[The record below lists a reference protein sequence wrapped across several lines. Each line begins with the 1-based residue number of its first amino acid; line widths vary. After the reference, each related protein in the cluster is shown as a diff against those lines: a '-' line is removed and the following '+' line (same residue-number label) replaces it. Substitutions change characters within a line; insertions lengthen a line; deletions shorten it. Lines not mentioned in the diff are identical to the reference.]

1 MNKQEFL
8 RMATEAAKAASEIS
22 GLPAG
27 ITVAQAALESAW
39 GQSRLSREAFNYFGI
54 KAHGKHAAIEMTTT
68 EVWNSVEE
76 KIVAKFARYESMAD
90 CFADRD
96 RLILS
101 SAVYC
106 SARAGAAD
114 PERFVGELGKHWATD
129 PNYAEKVLA
138 IYRAN
143 ALDQLKTRSRSK

>member
-1 MNKQEFL
+1 MTKRDFL
-8 RMATEAAKAASEIS
+8 QAAKEAARSSSSVS

-54 KAHGKHAAIEMTTT
+54 KAHGKHAVVEMPTT
-68 EVWNSVEE
+68 EVRDGAVEQTT
-76 KIVAKFARYESMAD
+76 AKFARYGSMSD

-96 RLILS
+96 RRITS

-106 SARAGAAD
+106 SAHA
-114 PERFVGELGKHWATD
+114 
-129 PNYAEKVLA
+129 
-138 IYRAN
+138 
-143 ALDQLKTRSRSK
+143 S

>member
-8 RMATEAAKAASEIS
+8 HAATDAAELASAVS

-39 GQSRLSREAFNYFGI
+39 GQSRLSREAFNFFGI
-54 KAHGKHAAIEMTTT
+54 KAHGKHAIIEMQTT
-68 EVWNSVEE
+68 EVRNGIAE
-76 KIVAKFARYESMAD
+76 KTTAKFARYGSISE

-96 RLILS
+96 RLIGS
-101 SAVYC
+101 SAAYC
-106 SARAGAAD
+106 AAHASASD
-114 PERFVGELGKHWATD
+114 PERFVHEMGKHWATD
-129 PNYAEKVLA
+129 PHYAEKVLA

-143 ALDQLKTRSRSK
+143 ALDRLDAAPK